1 MPVFRHTPLFHAHKR
16 AGATMVEHYGW
27 QVPASFTGAQ
37 QEANL
42 LSNSAAVSD
51 LSWTTKLD
59 VKGCGVE
66 PAGAAWHLSPGH
78 FLMTCD
84 PPKREALIASLP
96 PAYVTDVTSVYAQ
109 FLIAGP
115 RSRDILRKLTSLNVA
130 ALRNLEC
137 GQAAVAHTHTIVLRN
152 DFAKLPGFHILVS
165 REYAESVWE
174 AILHSGHEFHAG
186 PCGFKPLEQLGA
198 AL

>member
-1 MPVFRHTPLFHAHKR
+1 MA
-16 AGATMVEHYGW
+16 EHYGW
-27 QVPASFTGAQ
+27 QVPAFFTGARL
-37 QEANL
+37 EADN

-59 VKGCGVE
+59 LKGCRVK
-66 PAGAAWHLSPGH
+66 PAGSVWHLSPGH
-78 FLMTCD
+78 FLVTCP
-84 PPKREALIASLP
+84 PPKRESLIESLP

-130 ALRNLEC
+130 VLRNLEC
-137 GQAAVAHTHTIVLRN
+137 GQAAVAHVHAIVLRD
-152 DFAKLPGFHILVS
+152 DFAGLPAFYILVS

-174 AILHSGHEFHAG
+174 AILHSGHEFHSA
-186 PCGFKPLEQLGA
+186 PCGFEALEQLGA
-198 AL
+198 AV

>member
-16 AGATMVEHYGW
+16 AGATIVEHYGW

-37 QEANL
+37 LEANH

-59 VKGCGVE
+59 LKGCRVK
-66 PAGAAWHLSPGH
+66 PARTAWHLSPGH
-78 FLMTCD
+78 FFITCD

-96 PAYVTDVTSVYAQ
+96 PAYITDVTSVYAQ

-130 ALRNLEC
+130 ALRNLDC
-137 GQAAVAHTHTIVLRN
+137 GQAAVAHVHAIVLRD
-152 DFAKLPGFHILVS
+152 DFAGLPAFHVLVS

-174 AILHSGHEFHAG
+174 AVLHSGHEFRAA
-186 PCGFKPLEQLGA
+186 PCGFEALEQLGA
-198 AL
+198 AV